1 VRTGIAH
8 TDVSNLT
15 EVTCFKGLLGAYVVC
30 CNVIWEMRSHV
41 RRCVCT
47 GIVHIY
53 VGNLTEL
60 AFFKGS
66 LDACVV
72 CCNVIWERISHVRTF
87 QTCVLCVVV

>member
-1 VRTGIAH
+1 MRTGIAH
-8 TDVSNLT
+8 TYLSNLT
-15 EVTCFKGLLGAYVVC
+15 EFTYFKGSLGAYVVC

-41 RRCVCT
+41 NKCVCT

-72 CCNVIWERISHVRTF
+72 CCSVMWYICSRVRA
-87 QTCVLCVVV
+87 V